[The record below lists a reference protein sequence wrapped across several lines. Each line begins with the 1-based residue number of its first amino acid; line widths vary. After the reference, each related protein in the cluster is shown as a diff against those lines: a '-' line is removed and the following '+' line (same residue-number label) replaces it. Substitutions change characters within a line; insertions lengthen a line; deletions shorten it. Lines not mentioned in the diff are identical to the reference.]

1 MKISEKRKAG
11 EILER
16 GGIAQRI
23 IELSKDIAEGT
34 YKNAIE
40 KAGQISVLVEATTY
54 DSYWDEKAT
63 VGKYKEECILLTLIE
78 GGFPREAVFSNVNPY
93 KKSVEMKNK

>member
-16 GGIAQRI
+16 GGISQRI
-23 IELSKDIAEGT
+23 ILLAQDIAEGT

-40 KAGQISVLVEATTY
+40 KAGQISVLVEASTY
-54 DSYWDEKAT
+54 DSYWEEKAT
-63 VGKYKEECILLTLIE
+63 KGKYKEQDILQMLNNGAITRDKVICDT
-78 GGFPREAVFSNVNPY
+78 
-93 KKSVEMKNK
+93 